1 MEHSPLLKAG
11 KILKFH
17 FLKQYDSSVYSQ
29 CLSFCFGHLKI
40 ISNNDSTILKRKEN
54 HIFLPSTFS
63 MMC

>member
-17 FLKQYDSSVYSQ
+17 FLKQYDSII
-29 CLSFCFGHLKI
+29 FRFTFGHLKI

-54 HIFLPSTFS
+54 PIFFT
-63 MMC
+63 